1 MAILVVGG
9 TGAVGKQIA
18 LQLQQQLGNVRALV
32 RGGDENPKTKELRQ
46 AGVEIIAGDLKQAE
60 TLDAACK
67 GVDTVITT
75 ATSMPTAADD
85 GLRKVDHVGGLAL
98 IAAAD
103 RAGVA
108 KFVYTSYSGNIRPEC
123 PLGGAKRDCEDQLR
137 KTSMQAVT
145 LRPSYFMESW
155 LSPALGFDPVAGRVR
170 IYGTGEAKI
179 SYISA
184 VDVAKFAVVAAT
196 KKLDRQTT
204 LEIGG
209 PEALSQL
216 DAVRI
221 FENALHKKIALDYV
235 PQAAIEEQHR
245 TAVEPLQKSFA
256 ALTLAI
262 TQGDEVPG
270 ASELAKEYGI
280 DLRSV
285 ADYAASITAPAART
299 A

>member
-18 LQLQQQLGNVRALV
+18 LLLQQQLGNVRALV
-32 RGGDENPKTKELRQ
+32 RGGDENPKAKELRQ

-75 ATSMPTAADD
+75 ATSMPSNADD
-85 GLRKVDHVGGLAL
+85 GLRKVDHEGGLAL

-155 LSPALGFDPVAGRVR
+155 LSPALGFNPVAGRVR

>member
-103 RAGVA
+103 RAGVD

-184 VDVAKFAVVAAT
+184 VDVANFAVVATT

-221 FENALHKKIALDYV
+221 FENALHKKIDLNYV

-270 ASELAKEYGI
+270 ASDLAKEYGI

-285 ADYAASITAPAART
+285 ADYAASFTAPAART

>member
-1 MAILVVGG
+1 
-9 TGAVGKQIA
+9 
-18 LQLQQQLGNVRALV
+18 
-32 RGGDENPKTKELRQ
+32 
-46 AGVEIIAGDLKQAE
+46 
-60 TLDAACK
+60 
-67 GVDTVITT
+67 
-75 ATSMPTAADD
+75 
-85 GLRKVDHVGGLAL
+85 
-98 IAAAD
+98 
-103 RAGVA
+103 
-108 KFVYTSYSGNIRPEC
+108 
-123 PLGGAKRDCEDQLR
+123 
-137 KTSMQAVT
+137 MQAVT

-270 ASELAKEYGI
+270 ASDLAKEYGI

>member
-262 TQGDEVPG
+262 TQGDEVQG
-270 ASELAKEYGI
+270 ASDLAKEYGI

>member
-75 ATSMPTAADD
+75 ATSMPSNADD
-85 GLRKVDHVGGLAL
+85 GLRKVDHEGGLAL

-262 TQGDEVPG
+262 TQGDEVQG
-270 ASELAKEYGI
+270 ASDLAKEYGI

>member
-32 RGGDENPKTKELRQ
+32 RGGDENPKAKELRQ

-75 ATSMPTAADD
+75 ATSMPSNADD
-85 GLRKVDHVGGLAL
+85 GLRKVDHEGGLAL

-262 TQGDEVPG
+262 TQGDEVPR
-270 ASELAKEYGI
+270 ASDLAKEYGI